1 MEHPKRIGDRTAL
14 AVMLALTDAGYTVSV
29 PFGKNARY
37 DLVDDRG
44 SGLSRAQRKT
54 GRLRN
59 GAIRFATASTY
70 GHLPS
75 PRETRRSYRGEID
88 LFGVFCPETRDVSL
102 VPIADVPTRTGAYL
116 RVQPP
121 GNAQRKRVRFAADY
135 RVATIES
142 VLRCVEAPDD

>member
-14 AVMLALTDAGYTVSV
+14 AVMSAVTDAGYTVSV

-75 PRETRRSYRGEID
+75 PRETRRSYVGESD
-88 LFGVFCPETRDVSL
+88 LFGVFCPRDS
-102 VPIADVPTRTGAYL
+102 RCL
-116 RVQPP
+116 RSD
-121 GNAQRKRVRFAADY
+121 R
-135 RVATIES
+135 
-142 VLRCVEAPDD
+142 